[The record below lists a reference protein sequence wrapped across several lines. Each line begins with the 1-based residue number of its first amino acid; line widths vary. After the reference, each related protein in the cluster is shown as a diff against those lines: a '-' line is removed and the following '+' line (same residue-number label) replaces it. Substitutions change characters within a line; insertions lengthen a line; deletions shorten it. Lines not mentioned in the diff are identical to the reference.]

1 MAQKGMVINMIS
13 KKNSREI
20 DVRTGAE
27 GGNGSISM
35 DKLNSPVIKPSK
47 VRKFAHAKL
56 EPGASV
62 GYHVHYGES
71 ETFYFLSGKGKYS
84 DNGTEIEVNAG
95 DVTYTPDG
103 EGHSIENIGDDV
115 LEFLLLIVVD

>member
-1 MAQKGMVINMIS
+1 MIS
-13 KKNSREI
+13 KKNSRVI

-27 GGNGSISM
+27 GGKGSIAM
-35 DKLNSPVIKPSK
+35 DKLNSQVIKPSK
-47 VRKFAHAKL
+47 VRKLAHAKL

-62 GYHVHYGES
+62 GYHTHYGES
-71 ETFYFLSGKGKYS
+71 ETFYILSGKGKYS

-115 LEFLLLIVVD
+115 LEFMLLIVVD

>member
-1 MAQKGMVINMIS
+1 MIS
-13 KKNSREI
+13 KQNARTV

-27 GGNGSISM
+27 GGKGSIAM
-35 DKLNSPVIKPSK
+35 DKLNNEVIKPSK

-62 GYHVHYGES
+62 GYHVHHGES
-71 ETFYFLSGKGKYS
+71 ETFYILSGKALYS
-84 DNGTEIEVNAG
+84 DNGTEMELSAG
-95 DVTYTPDG
+95 DVTFTPDG

-115 LEFLLLIVVD
+115 LEFILLIVVD